1 MIAKDSHESY
11 LTHRYSGVFNIMS
24 RGLKWFFGFTITVFI
39 AVGAVLFLV
48 RSHDGP
54 MEILSGGPFQTGE
67 LVAASDD
74 WSFLTDH
81 ATLEMQ
87 TMAPP
92 RSRTMWLAVY
102 DTRLFVISGYMNS
115 RVGKIWKQWPHQV
128 KENNLA
134 IVRADGRLYEL
145 QLIRY
150 KEGKFI
156 GGVLELFN
164 QKYGQSLST
173 DSIDNSS
180 TWLCELT
187 AR

>member
-1 MIAKDSHESY
+1 MKVILA
-11 LTHRYSGVFNIMS
+11 TAFQGVFNIMS
-24 RGLKWFFGFTITVFI
+24 RGLKWFFSFIITVFI

-54 MEILSGGPFQTGE
+54 IEILSGGPFQTGE
-67 LVAASDD
+67 LVPASDD

-115 RVGKIWKQWPHQV
+115 RVGKIWKLWPHQV

-180 TWLCELT
+180 TWLFELT

>member
-1 MIAKDSHESY
+1 
-11 LTHRYSGVFNIMS
+11 MS
-24 RGLKWFFGFTITVFI
+24 RGPKWFLGFTITVFI

-54 MEILSGGPFQTGE
+54 MKILPGGPFQTGE
-67 LVAASDD
+67 RVTAPDD

-102 DTRLFVISGYMNS
+102 NNRLFVISGYMNS
-115 RVGKIWKQWPHQV
+115 RVGKIWKQWPHQIT
-128 KENNLA
+128 ENNLA
-134 IVRADGRLYEL
+134 IVRTNERLYEL
-145 QLIRY
+145 QLIRRH
-150 KEGKFI
+150 EGAFI
-156 GGVLELFN
+156 EGVLELFN

-173 DSIDNSS
+173 DSIDSGNA
-180 TWLCELT
+180 WLFELT
-187 AR
+187 RR

>member
-1 MIAKDSHESY
+1 
-11 LTHRYSGVFNIMS
+11 
-24 RGLKWFFGFTITVFI
+24 
-39 AVGAVLFLV
+39 
-48 RSHDGP
+48 
-54 MEILSGGPFQTGE
+54 
-67 LVAASDD
+67 
-74 WSFLTDH
+74 
-81 ATLEMQ
+81 
-87 TMAPP
+87 
-92 RSRTMWLAVY
+92 
-102 DTRLFVISGYMNS
+102 MNS
-115 RVGKIWKQWPHQV
+115 RVGKIWKQWPHLV

-180 TWLCELT
+180 TWLFELT